1 MKPDGRSIHIE
12 KGAFNLEE
20 EALRASGI
28 QEKGRIVHRKNQL
41 KSLIRKF
48 IDDISPTL
56 PSSSR
61 AEALFHRLWEEKPAR
76 YQSRGHY
83 TLNDVIDAQITKG
96 NHPVGNCLG
105 LTLLYNCL
113 LRRLGIMAGSLH
125 LEDAFGKGPHVL
137 TLLTTGGATID
148 VENSLPAGYDYKG
161 HLDNPSRLRWGDQE
175 LVADIHLTNGNKA
188 FEKGDWVEA
197 LRQYDAA
204 VRLNPHYEK
213 THLNRAMVLDIM
225 ETDKN
230 AR

>member
-28 QEKGRIVHRKNQL
+28 QEKDRIVHYKNQL
-41 KSLIRKF
+41 RSLIRKF

-61 AEALFHRLWEEKPAR
+61 AEALFHWLWKEKPAR

-83 TLNDVIDAQITKG
+83 RLNDVIDAQITQG
-96 NHPVGNCLG
+96 NHPLGNCLG

-113 LRRLGIMAGSLH
+113 LRRMGIMGEALY

-137 TLLTTGGATID
+137 TLLKTKDFTID
-148 VENSLPAGYDYKG
+148 VENSLPDGYNYKG
-161 HLDNPSRLRWGDQE
+161 HFDNPSRLRWGDQE
-175 LVADIHLTNGNKA
+175 LVADIYLSEGNTA
-188 FEKGDWVEA
+188 FEKGEWIEA
-197 LRQYDAA
+197 LRHYDLAI
-204 VRLNPHYEK
+204 RLNPHYEK
-213 THLNRAMVLDIM
+213 AHLNRAMVLDKM
-225 ETDKN
+225 GGNKTAK
-230 AR
+230 